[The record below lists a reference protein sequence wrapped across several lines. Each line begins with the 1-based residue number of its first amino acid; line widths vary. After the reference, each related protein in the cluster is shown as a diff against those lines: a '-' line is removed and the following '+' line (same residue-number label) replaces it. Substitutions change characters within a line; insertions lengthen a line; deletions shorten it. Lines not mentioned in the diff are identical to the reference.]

1 MIFFLNSFIQILN
14 YFTVLVNSIIVQ
26 KVLQNIVGVRLVSC
40 SLIEL
45 QHGISN
51 YKTSCCVSSFS
62 NALLGLVQCIAD
74 TASDTVMVYYFFH
87 FFQLDC
93 SHLYNSLKQL
103 MSAVCNS

>member
-1 MIFFLNSFIQILN
+1 MYIAQQADPLKVVTAFYSSTVTTQNDFFFNSFIQILN
-14 YFTVLVNSIIVQ
+14 YFTVLVNSFIVQ
-26 KVLQNIVGVRLVSC
+26 KVLQNIVGVKLVSC

-74 TASDTVMVYYFFH
+74 TVI
-87 FFQLDC
+87 L
-93 SHLYNSLKQL
+93 
-103 MSAVCNS
+103 